1 MYYCIPFFI
10 AILVLMKTFQ
20 NKLNHGLVLAMFGI
34 LLFACKEETNKPLV
48 LVTPSDINISAAV
61 DDVVLFKVNVE
72 ADKTLARFTIT
83 SKPDNGFL
91 VTELDTIVGGNF
103 LTIEYQYQ
111 VPTNVAGESVI
122 FTFTATDMDGR
133 AGTNARRVIVDND
146 TSVVLTETSG
156 HTMYSSNSLN
166 PDAYNLEDNS
176 PQFSTIGDSTDRD
189 IQDATDT
196 SSTLSRIWISPAGG
210 KLVKFQGF
218 DFANATNV
226 SVMNAYQAG
235 TKLDLLSN
243 LQINDIIITKLA
255 GTINEK
261 YVAIKITDI
270 IDAISTENDA
280 YIFSIKK

>member
-1 MYYCIPFFI
+1 
-10 AILVLMKTFQ
+10 
-20 NKLNHGLVLAMFGI
+20 MFGI

-166 PDAYNLEDNS
+166 
-176 PQFSTIGDSTDRD
+176 R
-189 IQDATDT
+189 
-196 SSTLSRIWISPAGG
+196 
-210 KLVKFQGF
+210 
-218 DFANATNV
+218 
-226 SVMNAYQAG
+226 
-235 TKLDLLSN
+235 
-243 LQINDIIITKLA
+243 
-255 GTINEK
+255 
-261 YVAIKITDI
+261 
-270 IDAISTENDA
+270 
-280 YIFSIKK
+280 